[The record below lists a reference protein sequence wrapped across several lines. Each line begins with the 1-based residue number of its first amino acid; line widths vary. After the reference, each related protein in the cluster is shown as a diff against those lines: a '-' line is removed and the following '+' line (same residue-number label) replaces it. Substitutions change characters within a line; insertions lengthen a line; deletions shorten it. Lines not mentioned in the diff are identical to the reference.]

1 MATVLDITSK
11 LQQEEKV
18 LKIGGQEFRID
29 DTKNT
34 VMKAMAAMESTE
46 EGGAAGFVAIDKALE
61 ILIGKEGAKKLDS
74 MNLNFKNYQNVF
86 IAVMSLASGTSYE
99 EAEKRFQRTSK

>member
-18 LKIGGQEFRID
+18 LKIGEQEFRID

-34 VMKAMAAMESTE
+34 VMKAMAAMESE
-46 EGGAAGFVAIDKALE
+46 ESGAAGFVAIDKALE
-61 ILIGKEGAKKLDS
+61 ILIGKEGAEKLDS

-99 EAEKRFQRTSK
+99 EAEKRFQHTSK